1 MKIAKGALYA
11 VLTGDIVRSS
21 RMAGADRRALPGL
34 LRRISR
40 DVRRALPGKVPLDA
54 SVYRGD
60 GWQLLLTDPAASLRA
75 ALLFRAMVIAAA
87 AGGSRSDTR
96 IAIGLGGID
105 FVDNERIS
113 EGDGEAYRLSGQA
126 LDAMREPHRMTLVRS
141 TTDTANHG
149 ALVQLLDA
157 LVQEWTPF
165 QARAVVGRIQGLTQA
180 KIAGLWPEPIAQP
193 SVAKH
198 LERARWRFVE
208 GALQTFEADLAHEQ
222 PSPAP

>member
-1 MKIAKGALYA
+1 MKVVKGSLYA

-21 RMAGADRRALPGL
+21 RMSGGKRRELPGL

-40 DVRRALPGKVPLDA
+40 DVQRALAGAVPSAA
-54 SVYRGD
+54 SIYRGD

-75 ALLFRAMVIAAA
+75 AILFRAMVISAEE
-87 AGGSRSDTR
+87 GGSKSDTR

-105 FVDNERIS
+105 FVDNNRIS

-126 LDAMREPHRMTLVRS
+126 LDAMREPHRMTLVRN
-141 TTDTANHG
+141 TEDTANHG
-149 ALVQLLDA
+149 TLVQLLDA

-165 QARAVVGRIQGLTQA
+165 QARAVVGRMQGLTQA
-180 KIAGLWPEPIAQP
+180 KIASLWPEPIAQP

-198 LERARWRFVE
+198 LERARWPFAE
-208 GALQTFEADLAHEQ
+208 TALLKFEKDMTKERK
-222 PSPAP
+222 SPAP